1 MLEKRKKAF
10 CDGTR
15 KEGKPPMATKKV
27 GILIKEA
34 RTAAGLTQEKLA
46 KAAGENLT
54 AAMISKCERGED
66 DLTNNQLKK
75 IAVACGVTQSS
86 LLNAPKNLSASAAKK
101 KEEEAKKASGTKT
114 GSAKKTSSAAK
125 TVSAKKPAAKPS
137 SEKADSSA
145 KTTSAKAS
153 SAKTASAKTTA
164 AKVPAGATNSIK
176 VTATE
181 KKLVESYREASAK
194 LKKAAV
200 KLLKGDYGDD
210 PDKILSLTSGDTS
223 GVTDGIGDML
233 GDMISGLLNR
243 K

>member
-1 MLEKRKKAF
+1 
-10 CDGTR
+10 
-15 KEGKPPMATKKV
+15 MATKKV

-75 IAVACGVTQSS
+75 IAVVCGVTQSS

-101 KEEEAKKASGTKT
+101 KEEETRKASGTKP
-114 GSAKKTSSAAK
+114 GAAKKTSSAAK
-125 TVSAKKPAAKPS
+125 TVSAKKPAAKTS

-145 KTTSAKAS
+145 KTA

-164 AKVPAGATNSIK
+164 VKVPAGATNTIK

>member
-1 MLEKRKKAF
+1 
-10 CDGTR
+10 
-15 KEGKPPMATKKV
+15 MATKKV

-54 AAMISKCERGED
+54 AAMISKCERGQE

-86 LLNAPKNLSASAAKK
+86 LLNAPKNLSTAAEK
-101 KEEEAKKASGTKT
+101 KEEESKKVSGAKTGTSKKTSSASKTSSVKKPAAKTSSDKTDTSAKTASPKT
-114 GSAKKTSSAAK
+114 GSAK
-125 TVSAKKPAAKPS
+125 
-137 SEKADSSA
+137 
-145 KTTSAKAS
+145 TSAS
-153 SAKTASAKTTA
+153 KT
-164 AKVPAGATNSIK
+164 PAGATNTIK
-176 VTATE
+176 VTAAE
-181 KKLVESYREASAK
+181 KKLVETYRAASAK

-210 PDKILSLTSGDTS
+210 PEKILSLTSGDAS
-223 GVTDGIGDML
+223 GVTDGIGDVI
-233 GDMISGLLNR
+233 GDMLSGFLNR